1 MKNMILLWWGALED
15 IPAGWVL
22 CDGNNETPDLRNVFV
37 IGAGDTY
44 ALDDSGGSVNHTHD
58 FTSDAHD
65 HGIPQA
71 AGCPGAGPNPCL
83 DSLDTDTE
91 VATGT
96 TDSDGVL
103 PPYRALY
110 YIMKTP

>member
-1 MKNMILLWWGALED
+1 MKNIICMWSGAVED
-15 IPAGWVL
+15 ILAGWAL
-22 CDGNNETPDLRNVFV
+22 CDGNNGTPDLRNRFV

-44 ALDDSGGSVNHTHD
+44 APGDSGGSINHTHE
-58 FTSDAHD
+58 FTSDAHN

-71 AGCPGAGPNPCL
+71 PGCPGAGPNPCL

-96 TDSDGVL
+96 TESNGVL
-103 PPYRALY
+103 QPYWALC
-110 YIMKTP
+110 YIMKL